1 MAKAVCQVNYT
12 QYLFNQIIIK
22 LNKIKTKFIAK
33 KKKKFVTNS
42 LLTTTIGKYK
52 DFLKIF
58 YKNSSEKRKKKEK
71 KRKNLYNKH

>member
-22 LNKIKTKFIAK
+22 LNKRKTKFIA
-33 KKKKFVTNS
+33 KKFVTNS